1 MAAPH
6 GRGAQQSKIADLFML
21 EIQKKRK
28 ELGVSGSPQRTSRQ
42 CCWEV
47 EEAVG
52 DAATFYH
59 LLATPAAGDQDVSM

>member
-28 ELGVSGSPQRTSRQ
+28 ELESQAPLKGPAGS
-42 CCWEV
+42 
-47 EEAVG
+47 AVG
-52 DAATFYH
+52 R
-59 LLATPAAGDQDVSM
+59 